1 MAGQKIRIRLKAYD
15 HEVIDK
21 LGAEDRRHRDA
32 YRRARRRAGA
42 AAHGEERVLRHP
54 LSAQVQGLARAL
66 RDADA
71 QAADRHHRP
80 DAEDGGL
87 ADAPRPLRRA
97 STSRSSSEER
107 TDMGKQIKGI
117 LGTKLGMTQVFNDAG
132 QIVPVTVVQAG
143 PCVVTAVRT
152 PGTDGY
158 SAVQLG
164 FGEIDPRKVTK
175 PVSGVFEK
183 AGPDPAQ
190 VPGRAADRRRV
201 GVHARAGGHRRG
213 VRQRAARRRDRQE
226 QGQGH
231 GGRHEAARLQ
241 GARLPRTE
249 PSASTARPAP
259 SARARPPAGCSRA
272 CGWRA
277 GWAACAPPCSRSPCT
292 PSTPSAGCS

>member
-1 MAGQKIRIRLKAYD
+1 
-15 HEVIDK
+15 
-21 LGAEDRRHRDA
+21 
-32 YRRARRRAGA
+32 
-42 AAHGEERVLRHP
+42 
-54 LSAQVQGLARAL
+54 
-66 RDADA
+66 
-71 QAADRHHRP
+71 
-80 DAEDGGL
+80 
-87 ADAPRPLRRA
+87 
-97 STSRSSSEER
+97 
-107 TDMGKQIKGI
+107 MGKQIKGI

-152 PGTDGY
+152 PDNDGY

-183 AGPDPAQ
+183 AGPDPAP

-231 GGRHEAARLQ
+231 RGRHEAARLQ
-241 GARLPRTE
+241 GPQLLARHPAQAPLARLHRRVRHPGPGVQGRADGG
-249 PSASTARPAP
+249 PDGRRAHHRAVAHRARGRRRARAAP
-259 SARARPPAGCSRA
+259 DQGRGSRSERPCRARPQRGQDARPGGGPDDSSQRH
-272 CGWRA
+272 R
-277 GWAACAPPCSRSPCT
+277 R
-292 PSTPSAGCS
+292 